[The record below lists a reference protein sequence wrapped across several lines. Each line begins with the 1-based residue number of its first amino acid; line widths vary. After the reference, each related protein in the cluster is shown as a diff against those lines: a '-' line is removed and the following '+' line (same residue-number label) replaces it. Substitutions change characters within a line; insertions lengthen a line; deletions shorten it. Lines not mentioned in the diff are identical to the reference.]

1 MCGSGKQR
9 LGQGDLEMSQSSNT
23 SNLGTLTALAIFASY
38 HHSERSVRHRLKTKL
53 SDWIQSCEP
62 HNDREDIKAALLS
75 VSGTVLEPFR
85 LTSEDIE
92 IATDLVQAAF
102 SNVHRKTRVRIVSRD
117 TLGTSGGCVLTSN
130 LASYYVERFPH
141 GKRTRTPKNP
151 WFFAPSMAPDRPISG
166 TTSPSKIKASCHV
179 TSSGYTIR
187 ITGFPYSEFV
197 DQASGQGPDLISRLT
212 KHLRNKS
219 TIGKEAVSLDDL
231 GCRVDMGRNRID
243 IVTTSPEAMVRLTA
257 NMSRNEVLTLHYS
270 DLTNPPSIF
279 FLWLRP
285 PKTKKTEL
293 KIIATADEKR
303 LQDWI
308 GLQTSTVPTLDQN
321 DIYDISK
328 WHAPHRQWVSAA
340 LIENLQ

>member
-1 MCGSGKQR
+1 
-9 LGQGDLEMSQSSNT
+9 
-23 SNLGTLTALAIFASY
+23 
-38 HHSERSVRHRLKTKL
+38 
-53 SDWIQSCEP
+53 
-62 HNDREDIKAALLS
+62 
-75 VSGTVLEPFR
+75 
-85 LTSEDIE
+85 
-92 IATDLVQAAF
+92 
-102 SNVHRKTRVRIVSRD
+102 
-117 TLGTSGGCVLTSN
+117 
-130 LASYYVERFPH
+130 
-141 GKRTRTPKNP
+141 
-151 WFFAPSMAPDRPISG
+151 
-166 TTSPSKIKASCHV
+166 
-179 TSSGYTIR
+179 
-187 ITGFPYSEFV
+187 
-197 DQASGQGPDLISRLT
+197 
-212 KHLRNKS
+212 
-219 TIGKEAVSLDDL
+219 
-231 GCRVDMGRNRID
+231 MGRNRID